1 VIDDCVHYDCAANP
15 LLWLCSLQL
24 EWVRACSVSF
34 AEARYIRDSTSGD
47 PLIACGSW
55 QVLAPKSGELVLG
68 MLNRADETVIP
79 PNVVPSKGNTSVC
92 VPVWNWFDSDVM
104 WAEWVIDEPSLGRD
118 GFHPEDEAFLR
129 SIESYTFGMPTC
141 KMDMFLLRPPVS
153 LTRRFSLSTALS
165 AV

>member
-92 VPVWNWFDSDVM
+92 VPVWKLV
-104 WAEWVIDEPSLGRD
+104 
-118 GFHPEDEAFLR
+118 
-129 SIESYTFGMPTC
+129 
-141 KMDMFLLRPPVS
+141 
-153 LTRRFSLSTALS
+153 
-165 AV
+165 